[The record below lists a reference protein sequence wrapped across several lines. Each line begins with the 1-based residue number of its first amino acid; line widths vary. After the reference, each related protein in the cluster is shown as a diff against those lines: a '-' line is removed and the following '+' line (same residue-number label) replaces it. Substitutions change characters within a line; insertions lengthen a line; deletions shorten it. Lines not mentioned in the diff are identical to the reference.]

1 MGEVEGDSKARNIV
15 GCEPLSGQPSMRP
28 KTQAAGRKLF
38 VELCKP
44 LLQGRRRHA
53 HGQITQSR
61 VEHLLIA
68 HRIQGSC
75 WQTQLTSRSKLFLR
89 QFASQEGFTP

>member
-1 MGEVEGDSKARNIV
+1 MGEVEGYGKARNIV
-15 GCEPLSGQPSMRP
+15 RGEPLSGQPSMRL
-28 KTQAAGRKLF
+28 KTQAPGGKLF
-38 VELCKP
+38 VELRKP
-44 LLQGRRRHA
+44 LFQGRRRYA
-53 HGQITQSR
+53 HGQITQAR
-61 VEHLLIA
+61 VEHLLIT